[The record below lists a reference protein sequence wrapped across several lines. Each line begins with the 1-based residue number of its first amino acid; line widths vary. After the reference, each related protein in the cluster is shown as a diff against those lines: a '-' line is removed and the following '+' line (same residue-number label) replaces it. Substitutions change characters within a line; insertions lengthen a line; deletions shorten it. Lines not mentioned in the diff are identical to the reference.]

1 MKETTAMDKITEE
14 MMEHVCDHLCRFPWE
29 ISDQEEMDAICD
41 NCEMGKHVCNIL
53 NEYNRLN
60 DFEQTQR
67 GDLLARLGA
76 EREKR
81 RWIPVSERLP
91 EESKRVLAAGRFDDI
106 QVAYWDKQK
115 WYLVINRRP
124 YNYGP
129 LAWMPLPEPYQLP
142 VLTEAGESAGNYAD
156 GDTLASTT

>member
-1 MKETTAMDKITEE
+1 MKETTVMDKITEE
-14 MMEHVCDHLCRFPWE
+14 MMEHVCDYLCRFPWE
-29 ISDQEEMDAICD
+29 IFDQEEMDAICD

-60 DFEQTQR
+60 DFGQTQR

-91 EESKRVLAAGRFDDI
+91 EEFERVLVTGQYGD
-106 QVAYWDKQK
+106 VHTAYWDAEGCH
-115 WYLVINRRP
+115 LAINGLLYACR
-124 YNYGP
+124 P

-142 VLTEAGESAGNYAD
+142 VLAVAGESAGNYAD
-156 GDTLASTT
+156 SDTLASAT

>member
-41 NCEMGKHVCNIL
+41 SCEMGKHVCNIL

-60 DFEQTQR
+60 DFGQTQR
-67 GDLLARLGA
+67 GNLLARLGA

-91 EESKRVLAAGRFDDI
+91 EEMEGVLVTG
-106 QVAYWDKQK
+106 QYGEVHTAYRDAEGWH
-115 WYLVINRRP
+115 LAINGLL
-124 YNYGP
+124 YASHP
-129 LAWMPLPEPYQLP
+129 LAWMRLPEPYEP
-142 VLTEAGESAGNYAD
+142 VD
-156 GDTLASTT
+156 